1 MRQIKI
7 KRVLCPIKGSTTDD
21 VCAAL
26 NKVVPELERTH
37 GTIDP
42 ESITINPDGDA
53 LVLTVCVPVGGSHAD
68 PTDPDRHVGGN
79 TAF

>member
-1 MRQIKI
+1 MRQIKTI
-7 KRVLCPIKGSTTDD
+7 TRVLCPIKGSTTDD

-26 NKVVPELERTH
+26 NKIVPELEQTH

-42 ESITINPDGDA
+42 ESIEIHPESDA
-53 LVLTVCVPVGGSHAD
+53 LVLSVCVPVGG
-68 PTDPDRHVGGN
+68 N